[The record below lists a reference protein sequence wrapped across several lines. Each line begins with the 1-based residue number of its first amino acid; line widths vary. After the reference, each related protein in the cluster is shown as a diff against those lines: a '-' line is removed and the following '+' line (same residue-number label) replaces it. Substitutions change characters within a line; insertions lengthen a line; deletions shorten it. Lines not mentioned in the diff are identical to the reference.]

1 MTSVRSRVKGLLGD
15 LPAVPEAYQSL
26 FASRRQPAADGY
38 DLTKLASELPFWV
51 EAASAARLSLPPR
64 RVLVVGSLSWWIEF
78 TSALSVLLASRGC
91 KVDFGFVPFH
101 RWTDNVTAFDHRR
114 QSAYLR
120 SALSALEG
128 LVELRDLSLG
138 ADTLVP
144 SVLRDELEEINRA
157 DVQYTVGREWL
168 DLAQNTSDREL
179 LDLRR
184 TRNEAAAQSTLELC
198 DRYAYDAV
206 IVPNGGILEF
216 AAVRAAA
223 EGAGAK
229 VVTYEFGEQRERI
242 WIAQNDL
249 VMRQNTS
256 PLWQVC
262 SDIGLTGA
270 QIDRM
275 AELHQ
280 ARRSGRSWAQFKRE
294 WQARSAS
301 GSESVA
307 EKLGLDATR
316 PIVLLCTNVMGDSLA
331 IDREVFT
338 EGMGDWLIE
347 TVRHFADPEKGQLV
361 VRVHPGEMVGAGY
374 PSSEIVRTA
383 LPSMPTHVAVVEPDS
398 EINTYDLIE
407 LADLGLV
414 YTTTVGL
421 EMATAGVPVI
431 VAGETHYRGRGFTHD
446 PASLDDYF
454 AAIDEYLGP
463 EPPPAVNTELANRY
477 AYRFFFDY
485 PFEFPWHLLDF
496 WDDLAV
502 RPVSTVLGD
511 DDSYDETL
519 QALIGEPIDWQARVG
534 WDG

>member
-1 MTSVRSRVKGLLGD
+1 M
-15 LPAVPEAYQSL
+15 VPEAYQSL
-26 FASRRQPAADGY
+26 VASGRQPADGY
-38 DLTKLASELPFWV
+38 DLTRLAGELPSWV
-51 EAASAARLSLPPR
+51 EAAGVARPTLPPR
-64 RVLVVGSLSWWIEF
+64 QVLVVSSLSWWIEF
-78 TSALSVLLASRGC
+78 TSALAAILAGRGC
-91 KVDFGFVPFH
+91 KVDFGFVPFR
-101 RWTDNVTAFDHRR
+101 RWTDHVTTFDHRR

-128 LVELRDLSLG
+128 LVELRDLSFG
-138 ADTLVP
+138 AGP
-144 SVLRDELEEINRA
+144 SLPLVLREELEEINRA

-168 DLAQNTSDREL
+168 DLAPNTSDREL

-184 TRNEAAAQSTLELC
+184 ARNEAAAQSTLELC
-198 DRYAYDAV
+198 DRYVYDAV

-223 EGAGAK
+223 EEAGAK

-249 VMRQNTS
+249 VMRQDTS

-270 QIDRM
+270 QTDRM

-280 ARRSGRSWAQFKRE
+280 ARRSGKSWAQFKRE

-301 GSESVA
+301 GSKAVA
-307 EKLGLDATR
+307 DQLGLDVTK
-316 PIVLLCTNVMGDSLA
+316 PVILLCTNVMGDSLA

-338 EGMGDWLIE
+338 EGMGDWLTE

-361 VRVHPGEMVGAGY
+361 VRIHPGEMVGAGY

-383 LPSMPTHVAVVEPDS
+383 LPSMPDHVALVEPDS

-431 VAGETHYRGRGFTHD
+431 VAGDTHYRGRGFTHD
-446 PASLDDYF
+446 PVSLEDYF
-454 AAIDEYLGP
+454 ATIDQLLEP
-463 EPPPAVNTELANRY
+463 EPSNTANTELANRY

-496 WDDLAV
+496 WDDLV
-502 RPVSTVLGD
+502 ERPLSTVLGD
-511 DDSYDETL
+511 DDSYDATL
-519 QALIGEPIDWQARVG
+519 RSLIGEPIDWHARVG